1 MGCLI
6 PALEPLMLSMS
17 KQGLRM
23 WAVFDSLRLR
33 EYFR

>member
-1 MGCLI
+1 MGSLI

-23 WAVFDSLRLR
+23 WAVFDSLGLR
-33 EYFR
+33 QF